1 MPASQLDIPRW
12 NPPTETK
19 EKDIE
24 WAPLHTLDLSQI
36 TGDDLTEVPES
47 IVEEVGKAFNE
58 SGFIYAE
65 NHGLDYE
72 ALLRQ
77 FAIGQYAFDNVSQE
91 DKSKYKADIIK
102 TGSFVGY
109 KEQGHWKI
117 DGVRDAI
124 EVCFNAQILMNR
136 HI

>member
-1 MPASQLDIPRW
+1 MPASHLDIAPW
-12 NPPTETK
+12 IPPTETK
-19 EKDIE
+19 QKDIE
-24 WAPLHTLDLSQI
+24 WASLHTLDLSKVG
-36 TGDDLTEVPES
+36 GDDFTEVPDS
-47 IVEEVGKAFNE
+47 VVEEVGRAFNE

-72 ALLRQ
+72 DVLRQ
-77 FAIGQYAFDNVSQE
+77 FAIGQYAFNNVSQE

-117 DGVRDAI
+117 DGVKDTI
-124 EVCFNAQILMNR
+124 EVR
-136 HI
+136 